1 MITEYVDGL
10 EEILKEPEG
19 LDEDDDDEL
28 EEDENRMTKDNDIQV
43 ID

>member
-10 EEILKEPEG
+10 EEILKELEG

-28 EEDENRMTKDNDIQV
+28 EEDENGTTKDNDIQV